1 MDAQATNSSTGE
13 LLERYHRRS
22 LEVLSAIDLAAVA
35 RVVDVLADAWG
46 RRALVAIAGNGGSAS
61 TAEHMATD
69 LVMSTRVEG
78 KPAFR
83 AISLT
88 DNAALLTALSNDRGY
103 DVAFADQL
111 DGLVREGDVVILI
124 SASGSSP
131 NVVEAAQRAREQ
143 GATPIALV
151 GFDGGKLASICDPV
165 VHVRTEPGEYG
176 PVEDAHLLLD
186 HMITG
191 ALRQRILAEASG

>member
-1 MDAQATNSSTGE
+1 MDAQGTTNSTPEVLG
-13 LLERYHRRS
+13 RYHRRS
-22 LEVLSAIDLAAVA
+22 LEVLASIDLEAVE
-35 RVVDVLADAWG
+35 RVVEVLTDAWR

-69 LVMSTRVEG
+69 LVMSTRAPG
-78 KPAFR
+78 RPAFR

-88 DNAALLTALSNDRGY
+88 DNPALLTALANDRGY

-111 DGLVREGDVVILI
+111 DSLVGEGDVVILI
-124 SASGSSP
+124 SASGNSP
-131 NVVEAAQRAREQ
+131 NVVGAAERARER
-143 GATPIALV
+143 GATPLALV
-151 GFDGGKLASICDPV
+151 GFDGGRLAELCDPV
-165 VHVRTEPGEYG
+165 VHVASEDGEYG

-191 ALRQRILAEASG
+191 ALRERIQSE